1 MKNATDMCPNGCL
14 SEREAPL
21 RPGNSS
27 IWKGLWGL
35 VCRHNSSSETCALNK
50 LLDSVEDAVSIHHLI
65 TSKSTTGLIFKVML
79 VFNPGFSKAG
89 VDISRFQLP
98 LGSVPPVCRRM
109 LCATHPAKIYLT
121 LNRFPKEHPTLSN
134 RATLDAGSLF
144 CSISSIN
151 AKKRG
156 GISLAISQLRA
167 KLLLLVARGFERPV
181 ILMSLQD
188 TLRTARCRAIVSK
201 DNYVQPICF
210 LLRTKNYSIH
220 LFCSPFCSQN
230 YLFNF

>member
-35 VCRHNSSSETCALNK
+35 VCRHNSSSETSALNK

-65 TSKSTTGLIFKVML
+65 TSKSTTGLIFKVTL

-134 RATLDAGSLF
+134 RATLDVGSLF

-156 GISLAISQLRA
+156 GISLAISQLGA
-167 KLLLLVARGFERPV
+167 KLLLLVARGIERPV
-181 ILMSLQD
+181 ILMSLPGHGPAFGEHSGLQD
-188 TLRTARCRAIVSK
+188 AE
-201 DNYVQPICF
+201 Q
-210 LLRTKNYSIH
+210 LLVKIIM
-220 LFCSPFCSQN
+220 FSPYFS
-230 YLFNF
+230 Y